1 MVPQDTVLFNQ
12 DIRYNIRY
20 GNQEADDV
28 DVLEA
33 AEAADIHNR
42 ILSFPEGK
50 GREILTKKIFYGK
63 WRGNFK
69 KLNSIYMYKEAINAT
84 TVAWT
89 CKQELIF
96 LKN

>member
-1 MVPQDTVLFNQ
+1 MRERVTPLFYSPVQVTQVSLQKQIGVVPQDTVLFNQ

-50 GREILTKKIFYGK
+50 GREILT
-63 WRGNFK
+63 NK
-69 KLNSIYMYKEAINAT
+69 KLSMGSEEEI
-84 TVAWT
+84 
-89 CKQELIF
+89 
-96 LKN
+96 LKS

>member
-1 MVPQDTVLFNQ
+1 MLFNQ

-50 GREILTKKIFYGK
+50 GREILTKKNFLWEVK
-63 WRGNFK
+63 RKFK
-69 KLNSIYMYKEAINAT
+69 KVK
-84 TVAWT
+84 
-89 CKQELIF
+89 
-96 LKN
+96 

>member
-50 GREILTKKIFYGK
+50 GREILTKK
-63 WRGNFK
+63 
-69 KLNSIYMYKEAINAT
+69 KLSMGSEVEI
-84 TVAWT
+84 
-89 CKQELIF
+89 
-96 LKN
+96 LKS

>member
-1 MVPQDTVLFNQ
+1 MCGVQVTQVSLQKQIGVVPQDTVLFNQ

-20 GNQEADDV
+20 GNQQADDV

-50 GREILTKKIFYGK
+50 AALKIS
-63 WRGNFK
+63 
-69 KLNSIYMYKEAINAT
+69 LMLQLPT
-84 TVAWT
+84 D
-89 CKQELIF
+89 
-96 LKN
+96 

>member
-1 MVPQDTVLFNQ
+1 MTQVSLQKQIGVVPQDTVLFNQ

-20 GNQEADDV
+20 GNQQADDV

-50 GREILTKKIFYGK
+50 AALKISLMLQLP
-63 WRGNFK
+63 RD
-69 KLNSIYMYKEAINAT
+69 
-84 TVAWT
+84 
-89 CKQELIF
+89 
-96 LKN
+96 

>member
-1 MVPQDTVLFNQ
+1 MTQVSLQKQIGVVPQDTVLFNQ

-20 GNQEADDV
+20 GNQQADDV

-50 GREILTKKIFYGK
+50 TAVKM
-63 WRGNFK
+63 
-69 KLNSIYMYKEAINAT
+69 S
-84 TVAWT
+84 
-89 CKQELIF
+89 LIQQF
-96 LKN
+96 PRD

>member
-1 MVPQDTVLFNQ
+1 MTQVSLQKQIGVVPQDTVLFNQ

-20 GNQEADDV
+20 GNQQADDV

-50 GREILTKKIFYGK
+50 AAVKISLILQFP
-63 WRGNFK
+63 RD
-69 KLNSIYMYKEAINAT
+69 
-84 TVAWT
+84 
-89 CKQELIF
+89 
-96 LKN
+96 

>member
-1 MVPQDTVLFNQ
+1 MLFNQ

-20 GNQEADDV
+20 GNQEAGDV

-50 GREILTKKIFYGK
+50 GRGNSNRKHFLLEVERKKEK
-63 WRGNFK
+63 
-69 KLNSIYMYKEAINAT
+69 S
-84 TVAWT
+84 
-89 CKQELIF
+89 
-96 LKN
+96 

>member
-1 MVPQDTVLFNQ
+1 METVTPYRYFSPVQVTQESLQKQIGVVPQDTVLFNQ

-20 GNQEADDV
+20 GNQKADDV

-50 GREILTKKIFYGK
+50 GRGNSNRKHFLWEVKRKK
-63 WRGNFK
+63 
-69 KLNSIYMYKEAINAT
+69 S
-84 TVAWT
+84 
-89 CKQELIF
+89 
-96 LKN
+96 

>member
-1 MVPQDTVLFNQ
+1 MCGVQVTQVSLQKQIGVVPQDTVLFNQ

-20 GNQEADDV
+20 GNQQADDV

-50 GREILTKKIFYGK
+50 AAVKISLTLQFP
-63 WRGNFK
+63 RD
-69 KLNSIYMYKEAINAT
+69 
-84 TVAWT
+84 
-89 CKQELIF
+89 
-96 LKN
+96 

>member
-1 MVPQDTVLFNQ
+1 MTQVSLQKQIGVVPQDTVLFNQ

-20 GNQEADDV
+20 GNQQADDV

-50 GREILTKKIFYGK
+50 AALKISLMLQLPTD
-63 WRGNFK
+63 W
-69 KLNSIYMYKEAINAT
+69 SS
-84 TVAWT
+84 
-89 CKQELIF
+89 
-96 LKN
+96 